1 MLLFWG
7 LLRPRVTPIGSRHL
21 RPSPTPIETFT
32 RRITKSHSSSPH
44 PHLNSHPPPRTS
56 DIPIPPTRT
65 CTHLSVAICFL
76 LFFPS
81 DPSRVLSS
89 IVLFTSVTQ
98 RLRYYLRDLVH
109 NSDLLFVTPTYCY
122 LPYSR
127 RQLRS
132 HVYNLRRAA
141 GTAAR
146 ISR

>member
-1 MLLFWG
+1 M
-7 LLRPRVTPIGSRHL
+7 LRPRVTPIGSRHL
-21 RPSPTPIETFT
+21 RPSPTLIETFSQ
-32 RRITKSHSSSPH
+32 RNAKSNSPSSH
-44 PHLNSHPPPRTS
+44 PLLNSHPTHPTS

-65 CTHLSVAICFL
+65 CTYLLVAICFL

-109 NSDLLFVTPTYCY
+109 KSDLLFVTPTYCY